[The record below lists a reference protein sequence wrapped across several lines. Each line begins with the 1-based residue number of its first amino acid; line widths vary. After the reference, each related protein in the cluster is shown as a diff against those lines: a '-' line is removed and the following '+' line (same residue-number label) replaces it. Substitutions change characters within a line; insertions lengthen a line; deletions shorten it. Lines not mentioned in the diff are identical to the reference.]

1 MRLLFL
7 TVLLSLGASAAERPF
22 VPQVHDAW
30 EVFRGLGERPLPL
43 PATTVL
49 FCQVSVPSLRYDSFA
64 GADLRVSLNIDGVAS
79 GIVNGPQDADVI
91 LVTFPATLARGDR
104 VTMTLWDR
112 DVFENEVVGS
122 STVTLGAELPLSFTT
137 GAFKATC
144 RGMPEAM
151 TLNRQE
157 ATIARVDAALEAL
170 TPLPAVQLTKQQ
182 LGKPDDTL
190 HELEDAL
197 TSAGVWQEWKRPA
210 LADRLRKASALRTQW
225 TRAVAAEIASQ
236 VERLPKA
243 GEPVILQAGVT
254 AVTVGALRCV
264 RGKCVL
270 SLELQNVSAEALD
283 RASSEVPEEA
293 FDRAQLF
300 SATGVIVD
308 LVLPPSAASPDGGT
322 SEAIAPGGRSTVKVT
337 GWLNADD
344 GAPRLL
350 RLHTPFGWKVL
361 RLREP

>member
-1 MRLLFL
+1 MRLLLL
-7 TVLLSLGASAAERPF
+7 TALLSLGATAAERPF

-30 EVFRGLGERPLPL
+30 DVFRGLGERPLPL

-79 GIVNGPQDADVI
+79 GLVNGPQDADVI

-104 VTMTLWDR
+104 VTMSVWDR

-137 GAFKATC
+137 GPFKATC
-144 RGMPEAM
+144 RGLPEVM

-157 ATIARVDAALEAL
+157 ATIARVDTTLEAL
-170 TPLPAVQLTKQQ
+170 TPLPAVRLTEQR

-190 HELEDAL
+190 HELDQAL
-197 TSAGVWQEWKRPA
+197 NAAGIWQGWKRPA
-210 LADRLRKASALRTQW
+210 LAERLRSAAAIQTQW

-236 VERLPKA
+236 AERLPKA

-264 RGKCVL
+264 RGKCAL
-270 SLELQNVSAEALD
+270 SLELQNVSTEALD

-300 SATGVIVD
+300 SATGVIVE
-308 LVLPPSAASPDGGT
+308 LALPVEPISRDGGT
-322 SEAIAPGGRSTVKVT
+322 REAVAPDGRVTVNVT